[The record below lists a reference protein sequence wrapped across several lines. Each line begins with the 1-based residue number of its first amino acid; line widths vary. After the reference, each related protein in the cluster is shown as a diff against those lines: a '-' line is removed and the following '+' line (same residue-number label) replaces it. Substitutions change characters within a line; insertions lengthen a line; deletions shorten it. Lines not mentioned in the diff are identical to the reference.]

1 MTREEDEKIERFR
14 SVVCDQLQ
22 GELSKI
28 EKDRQQIVTE
38 LQEFASLLVVVRN
51 MQNNKADK
59 INIRTSLGHQVFV
72 NAKLVIMVTTDRI
85 KESAVRSLITIGSR
99 GDRGVLLDA
108 NALRLLTALA
118 NALVLETLLRAAQYT
133 QLDGRS
139 TVVATDF
146 QRILPSILLDFS
158 M

>member
-1 MTREEDEKIERFR
+1 
-14 SVVCDQLQ
+14 
-22 GELSKI
+22 
-28 EKDRQQIVTE
+28 
-38 LQEFASLLVVVRN
+38 
-51 MQNNKADK
+51 
-59 INIRTSLGHQVFV
+59 
-72 NAKLVIMVTTDRI
+72 MVTTDRI

-99 GDRGVLLDA
+99 GDRGVSLDA
-108 NALRLLTALA
+108 SALRLLTALA